1 MEVEV
6 EFLEVNACVVCLNEK
21 LSLLA
26 VQFDEQKG
34 STMGSILV
42 QHLWFQAEEL
52 HSKHIC
58 EECWNQV
65 HQFHIFYTNMQK
77 MHVDLKASTGTVEF
91 VGSFKAEPVSFHSE
105 SNETYL
111 PEYTQPQCTNLKQ
124 ENLEVRIRSD
134 EQDDEE
140 NDDEDQNTQ
149 CEVLELEREEVN
161 EIIGHSDYEPNMS
174 KSESESSEDYNSN
187 TETTKKSPKK
197 VRKKQQTKKLSKT
210 VRNYNKPAEQ
220 TEEEDRKISD
230 HCKLQC
236 TECDISFPRFSDYK
250 QHARKIHQIAHPVVI
265 CCERRFNKRIKL
277 FEHATKHMDPEAF
290 RCTICEKSYC
300 NSLNLRLHML
310 RHNSPDAMEHK
321 CDKCDRSFAKRYQ
334 LTAHQQTHV
343 PEEERKF
350 MCSTCNKTFATKYAM
365 QQHVNRVHLKQL
377 HFTCDTCA
385 KSFYCKQALQVHQRT
400 HDETLP
406 SEKIQCADCG
416 SWHKHMEGLMKHRKR
431 HHQQEEK
438 LYPCPDCGKVTR
450 SLPALR
456 SHQSYNHKMESIYKC
471 SICGK
476 AFKRPKDF
484 KDHMATHTGMPLH
497 KCTYCDRQFNSASN
511 MFSHRKREHR
521 IQWEVDQRLNIK
533 SE

>member
-1 MEVEV
+1 M
-6 EFLEVNACVVCLNEK
+6 EFLEVNACVVCLHEK

-149 CEVLELEREEVN
+149 CEVLELEHEEVN
-161 EIIGHSDYEPNMS
+161 ENMGHSDYEPNMS
-174 KSESESSEDYNSN
+174 KSESESFEDYNSN

-521 IQWEVDQRLNIK
+521 LQWEADQRLNIK